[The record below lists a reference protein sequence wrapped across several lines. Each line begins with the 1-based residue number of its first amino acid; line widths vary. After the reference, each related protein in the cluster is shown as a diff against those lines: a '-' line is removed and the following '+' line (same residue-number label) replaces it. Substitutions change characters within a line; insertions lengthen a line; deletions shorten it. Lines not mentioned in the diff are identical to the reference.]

1 MLRFLVHCTLVPL
14 PPGTQL
20 DKEPKPDQRLAAI
33 MATDVVGYSRL
44 MQSNEADALAAL
56 TTIREATQNQIK
68 QHRGRIA
75 NTAGDSVLAE
85 FGSAVEAVSC
95 ATALQQ
101 ELSGHALGEGLQ
113 VRIGIHLGDV
123 VDKGGDLFGTAV
135 NIAARLEG
143 IAQPGGI
150 VVSAAVR
157 DAIAG
162 KLPASFADLG
172 LKTLKN
178 IEEPIRA
185 YALSPRGGSV
195 SSGIPRAGEALP
207 LPSKP
212 SIAVLPFDNLSG
224 DRDQDYFADGIV
236 EEIITALTRMRWLFV
251 IARNSSFA
259 YKGRAVDVKQIGREL
274 GVRYILEGSVRK
286 SGNKVRITGQLIDTS
301 IGAHLWAD
309 RFEGGLENIFDL
321 QDQVT
326 TSVIGAISPKLEEAE
341 IERAKRKPTENL
353 DAYDYY
359 LRGLAKIHQWTKQ
372 SSQEA
377 LSNFGQAIQLDPNF
391 AAAYGMA
398 ARTYIQ
404 RKSGGWASNREAEV
418 AETVRLARQAAR
430 LGKDDAVALYTAG
443 IALSY
448 IVGDHDEG
456 KALTDRALAL
466 NPNSAWAWLYS
477 GWVRVWLGEPEAAI
491 DRVSRAMRLNPADPH
506 SYSMY
511 SALAH
516 AYFFAGRDTDA
527 LSWAEMAIREK
538 PEFFL
543 IHCIGA
549 ASSALAGRLADARRA
564 MGRVRQLD
572 PSLLT
577 SNLQNLFPL
586 RRPEDLARLAEGLR
600 LAGLPD

>member
-1 MLRFLVHCTLVPL
+1 
-14 PPGTQL
+14 L